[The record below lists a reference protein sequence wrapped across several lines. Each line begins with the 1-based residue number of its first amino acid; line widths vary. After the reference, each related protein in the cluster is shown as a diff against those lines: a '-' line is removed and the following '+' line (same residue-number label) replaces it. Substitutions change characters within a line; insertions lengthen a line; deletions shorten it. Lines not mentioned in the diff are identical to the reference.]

1 MVRDYII
8 TIACVLMLLGFA
20 AGITTQVELLRPGV
34 LFLDAHI
41 WSQIVTL
48 HVWATIISIVVIC
61 LITIP
66 LIRHKKTFGQ
76 WAIWLGFSIFPLL
89 YGLLVTLIFNN
100 APSDTLLEDTVLLTA
115 KRHAY
120 GTAALLVALGGL
132 SALQKVR
139 LKNLLLKTSFGFA
152 LLITG
157 SGIALAIYQTQLG
170 VTGIPRGY
178 NDYPQNFAQVQ
189 FYSSLAGIV
198 SLSLSAIYVI
208 LLWRCSDKKTEKI
221 EDVF

>member
-20 AGITTQVELLRPGV
+20 AGIATQLELLRPGV

-66 LIRHKKTFGQ
+66 LIRHKKTLWQ
-76 WAIWLGFSIFPLL
+76 WIVWLGFSIFPLL
-89 YGLLVTLIFNN
+89 YGFLVTLIFNN
-100 APSDTLLEDTVLLTA
+100 APSDTLLEDTVFLTA
-115 KRHAY
+115 NRHAY
-120 GTAALLVALGGL
+120 GTAALLAALGGL
-132 SALQKVR
+132 SALQRVR
-139 LKNLLLKTSFGFA
+139 LKNLSLKVSFAFA
-152 LLITG
+152 LFITG
-157 SGIALAIYQTQLG
+157 SGVLLAIYQSQLG
-170 VTGIPRGY
+170 LFGMPRGY
-178 NDYPQNFAQVQ
+178 NDYPREFAQVQ
-189 FYSSLAGIV
+189 FYSSLAGIAC
-198 SLSLSAIYVI
+198 LSLSTIYVI

-221 EDVF
+221 EEVF